1 MRRKKSTGYLR
12 FFFLRVVDV
21 RRPAGDAPRDGA
33 PGAVAAPGAAGT
45 GAPWPLPS
53 AEVAVAA
60 RRRGD
65 AAVRPSATAAASI
78 WLVLTPMKAGLLK
91 KAKPASTPSMA
102 RVNSTAVSM
111 LTSTPRMSVRA
122 KPLGE
127 AVANTKITAAV
138 SIVLS
143 LIHISEPTRLGMS
156 SYAVFCL

>member
-1 MRRKKSTGYLR
+1 MRRKNSTGYLR

-21 RRPAGDAPRDGA
+21 RRPAEDVLRDGA
-33 PGAVAAPGAAGT
+33 AGAVVAPSTAGI

-53 AEVAVAA
+53 AEVAVAV

-138 SIVLS
+138 SIVRMLAS
-143 LIHISEPTRLGMS
+143 RMVLKPR
-156 SYAVFCL
+156 A